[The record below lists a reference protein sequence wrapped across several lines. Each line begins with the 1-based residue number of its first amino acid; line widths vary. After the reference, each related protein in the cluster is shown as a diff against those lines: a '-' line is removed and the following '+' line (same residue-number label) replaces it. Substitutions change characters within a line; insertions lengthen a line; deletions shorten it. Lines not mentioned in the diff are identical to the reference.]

1 MHFLFSPLT
10 GFQPGKNGP
19 DGLDF
24 LTGKGKYICV
34 QPSLHDSG
42 GVYTWQVGP
51 DPLTGYRESIALTP
65 IPQWLADASKG
76 KATGKVDHKKPFILP
91 EVIAE
96 GGRDNVLTSYAGSMR
111 RSGSNEGEILA
122 ALKEAN
128 HGRCNPPLPDSDITR
143 IAKSVAT
150 KYPAGAGAE
159 DVGPTRELA
168 DAITAN
174 VSFARDPG
182 GMLYVFEGG
191 VYKPSGKRY
200 IERKCLELCDA
211 WGKSKAWSPELAS
224 RVEARVAGYSPEL
237 WERPPLDTLNVLNG
251 LLDVETKA
259 LGAHG
264 PKHLSPVQL
273 PITFDPAATCP
284 NIDRFVADVFPHD
297 SQHLAW
303 ELAAW
308 LMLPNGDIQKALL
321 AIGQGSNGKSVFL
334 SLLQA
339 FIGPGNV
346 SALSLHK
353 IESDKFAASR
363 LLGKLANICPD
374 LPTVTLSGTSMFKS
388 LTGGDTIN
396 AERKFESSFEFR
408 PYARLV
414 FSANSAP
421 RSDDA
426 THGFFRR
433 WLVVPFN
440 RTFDEKD
447 AVPRAVLDGRLSE
460 AGELSG
466 LLNRALAALPV
477 IRAGRFTESASTR
490 EALEE
495 FIATTDPFGIWLDHE
510 TVEQPNGMVV
520 KSVMRS
526 AYTKVCK
533 DEGRPILGAEQFTRA
548 LKRLRPR
555 VRPAQRRVDGRVTEV
570 FTGLGFVDRDQ
581 GPESLFSA

>member
-1 MHFLFSPLT
+1 
-10 GFQPGKNGP
+10 
-19 DGLDF
+19 
-24 LTGKGKYICV
+24 
-34 QPSLHDSG
+34 
-42 GVYTWQVGP
+42 
-51 DPLTGYRESIALTP
+51 
-65 IPQWLADASKG
+65 
-76 KATGKVDHKKPFILP
+76 
-91 EVIAE
+91 
-96 GGRDNVLTSYAGSMR
+96 
-111 RSGSNEGEILA
+111 
-122 ALKEAN
+122 
-128 HGRCNPPLPDSDITR
+128 
-143 IAKSVAT
+143 
-150 KYPAGAGAE
+150 
-159 DVGPTRELA
+159 
-168 DAITAN
+168 
-174 VSFARDPG
+174 
-182 GMLYVFEGG
+182 
-191 VYKPSGKRY
+191 
-200 IERKCLELCDA
+200 
-211 WGKSKAWSPELAS
+211 
-224 RVEARVAGYSPEL
+224 
-237 WERPPLDTLNVLNG
+237 
-251 LLDVETKA
+251 
-259 LGAHG
+259 
-264 PKHLSPVQL
+264 
-273 PITFDPAATCP
+273 
-284 NIDRFVADVFPHD
+284 
-297 SQHLAW
+297 
-303 ELAAW
+303 
-308 LMLPNGDIQKALL
+308 
-321 AIGQGSNGKSVFL
+321 
-334 SLLQA
+334 
-339 FIGPGNV
+339 
-346 SALSLHK
+346 
-353 IESDKFAASR
+353 
-363 LLGKLANICPD
+363 
-374 LPTVTLSGTSMFKS
+374 MFKS

-581 GPESLFSA
+581 EPESLFSA